1 MEIAWFTE
9 TWLPARD
16 GVVTSLLL
24 FKKALEKK
32 GHNIYI
38 FAPGNENKRENN
50 TIYYEMKIWKKYADY
65 RFFPTANTLF
75 TAFKRTR
82 KIINEIGADVI
93 HSHSPGFIGMNAITA
108 SKYAPLA
115 FTFHTFIDESVY
127 FAFKNEKLQEL
138 AKEGTRKWLK
148 FYFSKCCCIIAP
160 SQYVADK
167 LKNLTNKEIKILPT
181 GIEIER
187 FCRSNGKRIKEK
199 FGDKKIILHVGRI
212 VKEKNIHLLIESAP
226 YILKKV
232 DAIFVIVGKGP
243 AKKELEELVKKKG
256 LENHFVFTGFVKDDE
271 LPAYYKAGDVF
282 AFPSTYETQ
291 GIVAL
296 EAMASGTP
304 VVAAR
309 AKAIPEFVKDG
320 KNGYLFKP
328 NDAKEF
334 AEKILMAIENKELGR
349 KAFEYAKRYS
359 IEKMAGKLIKI
370 YEEMED
376 ENKGKS
382 VY

>member
-9 TWLPARD
+9 TWLPTRD

-24 FKKALEKK
+24 FKKQLEKR

-38 FAPGNENKRENN
+38 FAPGKENRRENN
-50 TIYYEMKIWKKYADY
+50 IIYYEMKTWKKYADY
-65 RFFPTANTLF
+65 KFFPTTNTLF

-82 KIINEIGADVI
+82 KIINEIGANII
-93 HSHSPGFIGMNAITA
+93 HSHSPGFIGINAITA

-127 FAFKNEKLQEL
+127 FAFKNENLQEI
-138 AKEGTRKWLK
+138 AKKAIRKWLK
-148 FYFSKCCCIIAP
+148 FYFSKCSCVIAP
-160 SQYVADK
+160 SQYVASR
-167 LKNLTNKEIKILPT
+167 LKDLTDKEIKILPT

-187 FCRSNGKRIKEK
+187 FIKGNGKRIKEK
-199 FGDKKIILHVGRI
+199 FGNKKIILHVGRI
-212 VKEKNIHLLIESAP
+212 VKEKNVHLLIESAP

-232 DAIFVIVGKGP
+232 DAIFIIVGKGP
-243 AKKELEELVKKKG
+243 AKNELEELVRKKE
-256 LENHFVFTGFVKDDE
+256 LENHFIFTGFVKDEE
-271 LPAYYKAGDVF
+271 LPDYYKAGDVF

-296 EAMASGTP
+296 EAMASGMP
-304 VVAAR
+304 VVAAK
-309 AKAIPEFVKDG
+309 AKAIPEFVKDEE
-320 KNGYLFKP
+320 NGYLFKP
-328 NDAKEF
+328 NDAKEL
-334 AEKILMAIENKELGR
+334 AEKILMAIENKELGK

-359 IEKMAGKLIKI
+359 IEKMAEKLIKI

-376 ENKGKS
+376 ENKRKG